1 MAHQRPIAA
10 DDIRNAYLSFFQER
24 GHLVVP
30 SASLIPAGDP
40 TLLLTSAG
48 MVPFK
53 PYFTGDAEP
62 PQPRLTSV
70 QKCFRT
76 TDIDEVGDTT
86 HLTFFEMLGN
96 FSIGD
101 YFKQG
106 AIEYAWEFV
115 TEVLGLPPESLW
127 ATVYLDDDEAHDLWV
142 KTGVPA
148 ERIRRFGAK
157 ENYWGPAGN
166 EGPCGPCS
174 EVHYDFGGTCR
185 LGKPEA
191 ECGPNCECGRFLELW
206 NLVFMQYYQDLQGD
220 KAPLA
225 KGHIDT
231 GMGLERAALILQ
243 SAASLYETDLLRPIL
258 DRAAELAGLTYGQ
271 NVDADTSLRVVA
283 EHARSA
289 TFLIADGV
297 VPGNEGRGYVLRR
310 VIRRG
315 IRYARKLG
323 IRAPYLERMSETVI
337 DRMSVH
343 YPELTERKKFILRA
357 LELEEERF
365 GEAIEK
371 GKPLLSGFISET
383 HVIDGA
389 LVKVLGDL
397 ENPGPVSMRAALY
410 FLHPVPM
417 YVRSGKPV
425 GQWEGYGILLARE
438 RLVTRLSGEEFSRLD
453 ANPQGKQLDEI
464 KPLLDKTAQNLKVA
478 ARKIPGA
485 TAFFLYDSYGIPME
499 LTQEIAQEH
508 GLDVDVDGFNAE
520 MEAQRERGRAAARF
534 GGGRDL
540 HRTYDALGADATAF
554 LGYEQ
559 LEADSVIVGMLVD
572 GQPVEEA
579 SQGATLE
586 VVLRETPFYAEG
598 GGQVGDTGV
607 LQAQSGKLRV
617 TDTQKPVKDL
627 IVHTALVEDGQINVG
642 DGVHAAV
649 DVERRHDIA
658 RNHTATHMLHAALHQ
673 VLGAHVRQ
681 AGSLVTPDRLRFD
694 FTHVAAMTP
703 EELRQVQHM
712 VNKAARENLAVSKR
726 ETTYRDAV
734 KEGALAFFGEQYGD
748 RVRVVT
754 VGQESP
760 FSFEVC
766 GGTHVDRSGDLG
778 YIHVVGES
786 GIGTGMRRIEAV
798 TGRGAEEFVAQR
810 LSLLDEAA
818 GKLHTAPAELPQ
830 RVDALLEEVELSRKA
845 AAGTQRESSRRQAE
859 ELLAKVE
866 ELNGIQVLAAQAE
879 ASSVE
884 ALREMG
890 DWLRDKL
897 GSGIVV
903 LGAVVNDKPNL
914 VVMVTQDLVAK
925 TYHAGETVKAAAS
938 VLGGGGGGRPDV
950 AQAGGREAG
959 KLDEALRVAV
969 DFIKAVDDIKSDDIK
984 SKEG

>member
-1 MAHQRPIAA
+1 MADQRPIAA
-10 DDIRNAYLSFFQER
+10 DDIRNAYLNFFQER
-24 GHLVVP
+24 GHLVVS

-53 PYFTGDAEP
+53 SYFIGDSEP
-62 PQPRLTSV
+62 PQPLLTSS
-70 QKCFRT
+70 QKCFRAS
-76 TDIDEVGDTT
+76 DIDEVGDTT

-96 FSIGD
+96 FSIGG
-101 YFKQG
+101 YFKEG
-106 AIEYAWEFV
+106 AIQYAWEFV
-115 TEVLGLPPESLW
+115 TKVLELSPERLW

-142 KTGVPA
+142 KTGVPT

-157 ENYWGPAGN
+157 DNYWGPPGK

-206 NLVFMQYYQDLQGD
+206 NLVFMQFYQDVDGG
-220 KAPLA
+220 KTPLA
-225 KGHIDT
+225 KGNIDT
-231 GMGLERAALILQ
+231 GMGLERAALIQ
-243 SAASLYETDLLRPIL
+243 QGAASLYETDLLRPIL
-258 DRAAELAGLTYGQ
+258 DRAAELAGVAYGQ
-271 NVDADTSLRVVA
+271 DESTDVALRVVT

-297 VPGNEGRGYVLRR
+297 VPGNEGRSYVLRS

-323 IRAPYLERMSETVI
+323 IKEPYMERMSETVI

-343 YPELTERKKFILRA
+343 YPELAERKKFILRA

-365 GEAIEK
+365 QQAIDI
-371 GKPLLSGFISET
+371 GMPLLEQELVPL
-383 HVIDGA
+383 HLAAANGA
-389 LVKVLGDL
+389 DVAVALGDR
-397 ENPGPVSMRAALY
+397 VSEGVRDKLTELLKDPSGAKALAKAIT
-410 FLHPVPM
+410 
-417 YVRSGKPV
+417 GT
-425 GQWEGYGILLARE
+425 E
-438 RLVTRLSGEEFSRLD
+438 
-453 ANPQGKQLDEI
+453 
-464 KPLLDKTAQNLKVA
+464 
-478 ARKIPGA
+478 
-485 TAFFLYDSYGIPME
+485 AFFLYDSYGFPLE

-508 GLDVDVDGFNAE
+508 GLGVDVDGFNAE

-540 HRTYDALGADATAF
+540 HRTYDALGADATTF

-572 GQPVEEA
+572 GQAVEEA
-579 SQGATLE
+579 SQGATVE

-598 GGQVGDTGV
+598 GGQVGDTGM
-607 LQAQSGKLRV
+607 LQPQGGKLKV
-617 TDTQKPVKDL
+617 SDTQKPVKDL
-627 IVHTALVEDGQINVG
+627 IVHTALVEEGRIAVG
-642 DGVHAAV
+642 DTVHAVV

-658 RNHTATHMLHAALHQ
+658 RNHTATHMLHAALRQ
-673 VLGAHVRQ
+673 VLGTHVRQ

-694 FTHVAAMTP
+694 FTHVAGVTP
-703 EELRQVQHM
+703 EELQQVQHM
-712 VNKAARENLAVSKR
+712 VNEAVRENLTVGKG

-748 RVRVVT
+748 RVRVVK
-754 VGQESP
+754 VGQETP

-778 YIHVVGES
+778 YVHVTGES

-798 TGRGAEEFVAQR
+798 TGRGAEDFVTQR
-810 LSLLDEAA
+810 LALLEAAA
-818 GKLHTAPAELPQ
+818 GKLHAAPAELPQ
-830 RVDALLEEVELSRKA
+830 RVDSLLEEVELSRKVA
-845 AAGTQRESSRRQAE
+845 ASSQREGSRRQAE
-859 ELLAKVE
+859 ELLAKVQD
-866 ELNGIQVLAAQAE
+866 LNGIKALVAEVE

-897 GSGIVV
+897 GSGIVA
-903 LGAVVNDKPNL
+903 LGGVVNDKPNL

-925 TYHAGETVKAAAS
+925 GYHAGETVKAAAP
-938 VLGGGGGGRPDV
+938 VIGGGGGGRPDV
-950 AQAGGREAG
+950 AQAGGREPG
-959 KLDEALRVAV
+959 KLAEALRTAA
-969 DFIKAVDDIKSDDIK
+969 DFIK
-984 SKEG
+984 SKGG

>member
-1 MAHQRPIAA
+1 VANQRPIAA
-10 DDIRNAYLSFFQER
+10 DDIRKAYLNFFQER

-53 PYFTGDAEP
+53 SYFIGDSEP
-62 PQPRLTSV
+62 PQPLLTSS
-70 QKCFRT
+70 QKCFRAS
-76 TDIDEVGDTT
+76 DIDEVGDTT

-115 TEVLGLPPESLW
+115 TQVLELPLESLW
-127 ATVYLDDDEAHDLWV
+127 ATVYLEDDEAHDLWV
-142 KTGVPA
+142 KTGVPT
-148 ERIRRFGAK
+148 ERIRRFGNK
-157 ENYWGPAGN
+157 DNYWGPPGE

-174 EVHYDFGGTCR
+174 EIHYDFGGTCR
-185 LGKPEA
+185 LGKSEA

-206 NLVFMQYYQDLQGD
+206 NLVFMQFYQDVNGD
-220 KAPLA
+220 KKPLT
-225 KGHIDT
+225 KGNIDT

-243 SAASLYETDLLRPIL
+243 NAKSLYETDLLKPIL
-258 DRAAELAGLTYGQ
+258 DRAAEIAGITYGRDEAMD
-271 NVDADTSLRVVA
+271 VALRVVA

-297 VPGNEGRGYVLRR
+297 VPGNEGRSYVLRS

-323 IRAPYLERMSETVI
+323 IKEPYMERMSEAVI
-337 DRMSVH
+337 DRMRVH

-365 GEAIEK
+365 QQAIDI
-371 GKPLLSGFISET
+371 GMPLLEQELVPLHLTVAKDSSMGADSVDALSDRVSE
-383 HVIDGA
+383 A
-389 LVKVLGDL
+389 
-397 ENPGPVSMRAALY
+397 
-410 FLHPVPM
+410 
-417 YVRSGKPV
+417 VRDRLT
-425 GQWEGYGILLARE
+425 ILLKD
-438 RLVTRLSGEEFSRLD
+438 TDG
-453 ANPQGKQLDEI
+453 I
-464 KPLLDKTAQNLKVA
+464 KVIAKT
-478 ARKIPGA
+478 ITGA
-485 TAFFLYDSYGIPME
+485 EAFFLYDSYGFPFE

-508 GLDVDVDGFNAE
+508 GLGVDVDGFNAE

-534 GGGRDL
+534 GGGRNL
-540 HRTYDALGADATAF
+540 HRTYDALGANATSF

-559 LEADSVIVGMLVD
+559 LAIDSVVVGMLVD
-572 GQPVEEA
+572 GQPVA
-579 SQGATLE
+579 KAFQGMTVE

-607 LQAQSGKLRV
+607 LEAQRSKLRV
-617 TDTQKPVKDL
+617 TDTQKPVKDI
-627 IVHTALVEDGQINVG
+627 IVHTAIVEDGRIAVG
-642 DGVHAAV
+642 DNVHAAV

-658 RNHTATHMLHAALHQ
+658 RNHTATHMLHAALRQ

-694 FTHVAAMTP
+694 FTHVAGVTP
-703 EELRQVQHM
+703 EELYHVQRM
-712 VNKAARENLAVSKR
+712 VNEAVRENLSVGKR

-748 RVRVVT
+748 RVRVVM
-754 VGQESP
+754 VGQETS

-778 YIHVVGES
+778 YVHVLSES

-798 TGRGAEEFVAQR
+798 TGRGADDFVSQR
-810 LSLLDEAA
+810 LTLLDGVASQVHAA
-818 GKLHTAPAELPQ
+818 PGELSQ
-830 RVDALLEEVELSRKA
+830 RLDALLEEVEQSRKEA
-845 AAGTQRESSRRQAE
+845 ASTQRENSHRQAE
-859 ELLAKVE
+859 NLLAKVQE
-866 ELNGIQVLAAQAE
+866 VNGIKMLVTEAE
-879 ASSVE
+879 VSSVE

-897 GSGIVV
+897 GSGIVA
-903 LGAVVNDKPNL
+903 LGSVVNGKPNL

-925 TYHAGETVKAAAS
+925 AYHAGETVKAAAS
-938 VLGGGGGGRPDV
+938 VIGGGGGGRPDV
-950 AQAGGREAG
+950 AQAGGRQPG
-959 KLDEALRVAV
+959 KLSEALQTVV
-969 DFIKAVDDIKSDDIK
+969 DFIK
-984 SKEG
+984 SKGG

>member
-1 MAHQRPIAA
+1 MADQRPIAA
-10 DDIRNAYLSFFQER
+10 DDIRNAYLNFFQER

-62 PQPRLTSV
+62 PQQRLTSV

-106 AIEYAWEFV
+106 AIQYAWEFA
-115 TEVLGLPPESLW
+115 TQVLELPPESLW

-148 ERIRRFGAK
+148 ERIRRFGAAD
-157 ENYWGPAGN
+157 NYWGPAGN

-206 NLVFMQYYQDLQGD
+206 NLVFMQFYQDTQGS
-220 KAPLA
+220 KTPLA

-243 SAASLYETDLLRPIL
+243 GAASLYETDLLRPIL
-258 DRAAELAGLTYGQ
+258 DRAAELAGVTYGQ
-271 NVDADTSLRVVA
+271 DEDADMAVRVVA

-289 TFLIADGV
+289 TFLIVDGV

-323 IRAPYLERMSETVI
+323 IKEPYMERMSETVI

-365 GEAIEK
+365 QQAIDI
-371 GKPLLSGFISET
+371 GMPLLEQE
-383 HVIDGA
+383 
-389 LVKVLGDL
+389 LV
-397 ENPGPVSMRAALY
+397 P
-410 FLHPVPM
+410 LHQAIA
-417 YVRSGKPV
+417 K
-425 GQWEGYGILLARE
+425 
-438 RLVTRLSGEEFSRLD
+438 D
-453 ANPQGKQLDEI
+453 ASKGS
-464 KPLLDKTAQNLKVA
+464 VA
-478 ARKIPGA
+478 AVALSDRVSEGVRDKLTALLKDPKGA
-485 TAFFLYDSYGIPME
+485 KAIAKAITGAEAFFLYDSYGFPLE

-534 GGGRDL
+534 GGARDV

-559 LEADSVIVGMLVD
+559 LEADSVIVGMLID

-579 SQGATLE
+579 SLGATVE

-598 GGQVGDTGV
+598 GGQVGDTGL
-607 LQAQSGKLRV
+607 LQTQGGKLRV

-627 IVHTALVEDGQINVG
+627 IVHTATVEEGRVAVG
-642 DGVHAAV
+642 DSVHAAV
-649 DVERRHDIA
+649 EVERRHDIA
-658 RNHTATHMLHAALHQ
+658 RNHTATHMLHAALRQ

-694 FTHVAAMTP
+694 FTHVAGVTP
-703 EELRQVQHM
+703 EELHQVQHM
-712 VNKAARENLAVSKR
+712 VNEAVRENLAVGKR

-748 RVRVVT
+748 RVRVVM
-754 VGQESP
+754 VGQETP

-778 YIHVVGES
+778 YVHVTGES

-798 TGRGAEEFVAQR
+798 TGRGAEDFVSQR
-810 LSLLDEAA
+810 LTLLEEAA
-818 GKLHTAPAELPQ
+818 GKLHSAPGELSQ
-830 RVDALLEEVELSRKA
+830 RLDALLEEVEQSRKEA
-845 AAGTQRESSRRQAE
+845 VSTQRQSSHRQAE
-859 ELLAKVE
+859 ELLTKVQD
-866 ELNGIQVLAAQAE
+866 LNGIKVLVAEAE

-897 GSGIVV
+897 GSGIVA
-903 LGAVVNDKPNL
+903 LGSVVNGKPNL
-914 VVMVTQDLVAK
+914 VVMVTQDLVARA
-925 TYHAGETVKAAAS
+925 YHAGETVKVAAS
-938 VLGGGGGGRPDV
+938 VIGGGGGGRPDV
-950 AQAGGREAG
+950 AQAGGREPG
-959 KLDEALRVAV
+959 KLAEALRTAA
-969 DFIKAVDDIKSDDIK
+969 DFIK
-984 SKEG
+984 SKGG